1 MEQELVRS
9 EAVLEAI
16 KEASPAEVVR
26 QIFRRDAVEARHP
39 GLEAGVVAVDALD
52 MPSAV
57 AALAMVG
64 GDEEARLHIQFLG
77 DGPVGRIAVGA
88 QYSIGAQ
95 CWPQRFGQVSGLG
108 AREYLIEDSSSAAL
122 QGYHHSYLL
131 RALAGLELAAAL
143 LRGAG
148 QALALSL
155 EGLRK
160 QGFVGLDHPSHTLR
174 LLGIQESQ
182 EFVPPPEGLVHRE
195 AQALRCLADRQSI
208 RQAGR
213 VLQKFRFG
221 PEPVK
226 GRSCQRGEGLAA
238 PPAPEPLRSVRRT
251 VLDHLCA
258 AAVRAAAL
266 LGQSRRH
273 QALHAMPVLP
283 LPKRFRQFLDLPL
296 SQPFQLRNQLFI
308 RGLFHVHPPVEAA
321 IVPEQHLT

>member
-1 MEQELVRS
+1 MEQELVRG
-9 EAVLEAI
+9 EVVLEAV
-16 KEASPAEVVR
+16 KEAPPAEVVR
-26 QIFRRDAVEARHP
+26 QIFRGDAVEARHP
-39 GLEAGVVAVDALD
+39 GLEAGVIAVDALD
-52 MPSAV
+52 MPGAV

-195 AQALRCLADRQSI
+195 AQAFRRLADRQSI

-213 VLQKFRFG
+213 VFQQLRLG

-226 GRSCQRGEGLAA
+226 GRPRQPGEGLAA
-238 PPAPEPLRSVRRT
+238 TLAPKPLRPVHQT
-251 VLDHLCA
+251 VLDHPRT
-258 AAVRAAAL
+258 AAVRAATL
-266 LGQSRRH
+266 LGQPRRH
-273 QALHAMPVLP
+273 QALHAVPVLP
-283 LPKRFRQFLDLPL
+283 LPKRVRQFLDLCL
-296 SQPFQLRNQLFI
+296 CQPFQLRNQLFI
-308 RGLFHVHPPVEAA
+308 
-321 IVPEQHLT
+321 